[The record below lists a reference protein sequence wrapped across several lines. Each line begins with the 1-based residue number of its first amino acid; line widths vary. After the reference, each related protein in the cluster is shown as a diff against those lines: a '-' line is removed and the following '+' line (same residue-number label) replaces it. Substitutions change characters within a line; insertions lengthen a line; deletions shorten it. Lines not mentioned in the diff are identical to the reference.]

1 MRVKGQVPHSCQRK
15 SLLAVCAHEVT
26 AALKWAAGGRGEV
39 HPCYHSSAQ
48 WSPFWVLGSQLLSG
62 DYVQKH
68 SSSLENEVS
77 WRIKHRLKAGGVIQ
91 EGDKDREPTAVTGD
105 RGGRLRA
112 RTGLLGGAAWMGEPP
127 VRDPE
132 VVQLWGE
139 THWGSGMTLPAGS
152 TRSVL
157 SHWCGR
163 WKESE
168 PPPASELK

>member
-1 MRVKGQVPHSCQRK
+1 MSGGGERGSSP
-15 SLLAVCAHEVT
+15 LLPQFCTMIAFLGA
-26 AALKWAAGGRGEV
+26 
-39 HPCYHSSAQ
+39 
-48 WSPFWVLGSQLLSG
+48 GSQLLSG

-139 THWGSGMTLPAGS
+139 TH
-152 TRSVL
+152 
-157 SHWCGR
+157 
-163 WKESE
+163 
-168 PPPASELK
+168 